1 MKVYVFYLLPPHLL
15 LKGHIFQ
22 TYDSRIKFPLP
33 YINCIKI
40 FNRHVK
46 PASEILCTLTTCP
59 SYCDH
64 KIMNISE
71 RGVRFSSNCMSIG
84 SVVSIIVVFTTGVKL
99 SMVVCEVILSQI
111 KSFFFSFHQ
120 CLYP

>member
-22 TYDSRIKFPLP
+22 TYDSTIKFPLP

-64 KIMNISE
+64 KIMNISDCYQMGN
-71 RGVRFSSNCMSIG
+71 RKFLKMTLVRTWSKIFFKLYVDRICCVYNCCIYDWSKTIYG
-84 SVVSIIVVFTTGVKL
+84 
-99 SMVVCEVILSQI
+99 
-111 KSFFFSFHQ
+111 
-120 CLYP
+120 CL